1 LIEIL
6 DEHRANGVETQ
17 LDEVWKEFKRDL
29 RQLEEDADK
38 VEDRK
43 LSDRVSVGQEE
54 YTDGAEAR
62 ELAEDISVALDE
74 YQGRS
79 DRFARILDGGTK
91 ASTRQHLQSAFN
103 RRSSWPMVLVA
114 QSLVGREGLNLHKA
128 CRTVVLFQ
136 PEWNPGVVE
145 QQIGRVDRMGSLWE
159 EMVKQDPSNKTIRIR
174 VLPVMFRGTY
184 DEHNW
189 KVLMARWDD
198 YRAQMSG
205 EVFAVNCNDDP
216 ELSNLKEMVNKSAP
230 DFTPP
235 SIVR

>member
-1 LIEIL
+1 
-6 DEHRANGVETQ
+6 
-17 LDEVWKEFKRDL
+17 
-29 RQLEEDADK
+29 
-38 VEDRK
+38 
-43 LSDRVSVGQEE
+43 
-54 YTDGAEAR
+54 
-62 ELAEDISVALDE
+62 
-74 YQGRS
+74 
-79 DRFARILDGGTK
+79 
-91 ASTRQHLQSAFN
+91 
-103 RRSSWPMVLVA
+103 
-114 QSLVGREGLNLHKA
+114 
-128 CRTVVLFQ
+128 
-136 PEWNPGVVE
+136 
-145 QQIGRVDRMGSLWE
+145 MGSLWE

-216 ELSNLKEMVNKSAP
+216 ELSKLKETVNKSAP